1 MPRNRRKI
9 LGKFIVADPEIC
21 HGQPTFLG
29 TRILVT
35 QVLNQVAKDMP
46 WDRIVQE
53 WRGSLTK
60 EANSEAVGMEGFL
73 IVFSKAAAS
82 RALPPSFLPLNQIP
96 PPFY

>member
-53 WRGSLTK
+53 WRGNITK
-60 EANSEAVGMEGFL
+60 EAIAEAVEL
-73 IVFSKAAAS
+73 E
-82 RALPPSFLPLNQIP
+82 
-96 PPFY
+96 

>member
-53 WRGSLTK
+53 WRGSITK
-60 EANSEAVGMEGFL
+60 EAIAEAVELANQAFNDHA
-73 IVFSKAAAS
+73 SEYAAQS
-82 RALPPSFLPLNQIP
+82 SLPP
-96 PPFY
+96 

>member
-53 WRGSLTK
+53 WRSSITK
-60 EANSEAVGMEGFL
+60 EAIAEAVEL
-73 IVFSKAAAS
+73 E
-82 RALPPSFLPLNQIP
+82 
-96 PPFY
+96 

>member
-53 WRGSLTK
+53 WRGSITK
-60 EANSEAVGMEGFL
+60 EAIAEAVEL
-73 IVFSKAAAS
+73 E
-82 RALPPSFLPLNQIP
+82 
-96 PPFY
+96 

>member
-53 WRGSLTK
+53 WRGSITK
-60 EANSEAVGMEGFL
+60 EAIAEAVQLE
-73 IVFSKAAAS
+73 
-82 RALPPSFLPLNQIP
+82 
-96 PPFY
+96 